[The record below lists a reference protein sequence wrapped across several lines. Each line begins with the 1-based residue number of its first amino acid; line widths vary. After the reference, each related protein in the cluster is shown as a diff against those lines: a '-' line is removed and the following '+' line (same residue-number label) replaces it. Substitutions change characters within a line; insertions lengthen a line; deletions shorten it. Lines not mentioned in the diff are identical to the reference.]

1 VGGDAKLNLA
11 HLPPSDVVNTCVS
24 DAKQETVFA
33 NVLRG
38 MNSTDWGCLL
48 KEIEREGYRLDDDKI
63 REFAGISDRDTT
75 SPQAIKNNLVPVVRR
90 LHSSNSTLLESLPE
104 HLKKGRIV
112 IIDISLMSSGQGE
125 ELAGLI
131 LNKLFI
137 QNQQNFTAGA
147 TGDVIPIISVIEE
160 AQSVLSKDSS
170 DTSPF
175 VVWAKE
181 GRKYQLG
188 CILITQQPGS
198 ISRQLLSQ
206 GDNFFS
212 FHLLSESDLR
222 ELQKVNAHFS
232 DDILSAILNEP
243 IKGNVYFWSA
253 PDQPFVLG
261 AKVEDFQKYVETKV
275 TGSKPSVTLTPT
287 EEFSKNLPDLESR
300 LDKFV
305 KDAVL
310 NRKQIKVYGNVS
322 ISNAKNN
329 DVVAV
334 KLWNLK
340 YDLPKVIGVDLARQF
355 CERLSDKSQVIKDE
369 ALFAS
374 LKRET
379 CYFRKDIS
387 WTRCQVHIVE

>member
-1 VGGDAKLNLA
+1 
-11 HLPPSDVVNTCVS
+11 VS

-38 MNSTDWGCLL
+38 MNSTDWASLL
-48 KEIEREGYRLDDDKI
+48 KEIESNGYRVDDDKI
-63 REFAGISDRDTT
+63 REFAGISEKDNT

-90 LHSSNSTLLESLPE
+90 LHSFNSTLLESLAE

-131 LNKLFI
+131 LNRLFI
-137 QNQQNFTAGA
+137 QNQQSFTAGA
-147 TGDVIPIISVIEE
+147 SGEVIPIISVIEE
-160 AQSVLSKDSS
+160 AQSVLSKDST

-232 DDILSAILNEP
+232 DDILGAILNEP

-261 AKVEDFQKYVETKV
+261 AKVEDFQKYVETKIKETQATV
-275 TGSKPSVTLTPT
+275 ILTPT
-287 EEFSKNLPDLESR
+287 EEFSKNLPDLERR
-300 LDKFV
+300 LDEFIKN
-305 KDAVL
+305 AVL

-322 ISNAKNN
+322 IDGANN
-329 DVVAV
+329 SEVVAV

-340 YDLPKVIGVDLARQF
+340 YDIPKVIGTDLGRLF
-355 CERLSDKSQVIKDE
+355 CERGPDYNQVIKDE
-369 ALFAS
+369 VLFTS
-374 LKRET
+374 LKRQNLLFSEKV
-379 CYFRKDIS
+379 YRGQDAKYILLNKAPFRASNKTSDD
-387 WTRCQVHIVE
+387 TKLGLNY